1 MPDACDFMTDL
12 QLDIGAA
19 FMDARA
25 SRLAMPADPMIPA
38 AAAAKVPVVDLTD
51 LFCDERTCFGQVG
64 DVIANA
70 HEAEA
75 MLAYHRELPESPLL
89 PSTADHRLSL

>member
-64 DVIANA
+64 DVIVYKDSS
-70 HEAEA
+70 HLSTEYST
-75 MLAYHRELPESPLL
+75 MLAQFVDE
-89 PSTADHRLSL
+89 RLGPVPG